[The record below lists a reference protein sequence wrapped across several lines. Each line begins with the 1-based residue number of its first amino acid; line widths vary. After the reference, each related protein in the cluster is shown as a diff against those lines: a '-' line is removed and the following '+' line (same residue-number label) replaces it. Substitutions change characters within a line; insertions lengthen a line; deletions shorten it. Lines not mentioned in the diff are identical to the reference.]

1 MYIRLINIPA
11 RKIANEVNSK
21 ALNTVFVG
29 AVLKV
34 LNLKIAEALKVI
46 KEHFTDKKLQ
56 EDNMILLKDK
66 FLIK

>member
-1 MYIRLINIPA
+1 MITKWRCQDGFL
-11 RKIANEVNSK
+11 ENSK

-46 KEHFTDKKLQ
+46 KEHFAYKKL
-56 EDNMILLKDK
+56 
-66 FLIK
+66 